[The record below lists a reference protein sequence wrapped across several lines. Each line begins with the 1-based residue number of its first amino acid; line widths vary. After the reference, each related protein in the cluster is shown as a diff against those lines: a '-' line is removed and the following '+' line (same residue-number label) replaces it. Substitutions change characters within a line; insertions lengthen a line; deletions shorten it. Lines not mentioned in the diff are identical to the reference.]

1 MRNLYY
7 CLLLTA
13 ALTLTCTAGDTTAAP
28 AGDARS
34 PADAAS
40 ARAPEPLAAEPP
52 QKAGDGPAPAA
63 TPPAPAPETPQAAQ
77 AAGAPQALPEAS
89 AQRALPPLRTLLTS
103 PFGPRAMPGWLGRG
117 GKPVRMHNAIDIRA
131 RIGWPVVAF
140 KGGTVRQAGPNGA
153 LGLSVLIRQDD
164 GMTAYYGHLGKIR
177 VSAGQRIEEG
187 TPVGEVGCTGRTTGA
202 HLHFGL
208 HRADGTAVDPLPF
221 LERAEQV
228 LRPAPEQIPAVL
240 EAQACSGPVLRG
252 RNGLP
257 VRMNR
262 EFLRRLDSYTPP
274 PIPSWGSR

>member
-1 MRNLYY
+1 MRNLCY

-13 ALTLTCTAGDTTAAP
+13 ALTLTSTAGDTPAAS
-28 AGDARS
+28 AGDAPS

-52 QKAGDGPAPAA
+52 QKDGDGPAPAA
-63 TPPAPAPETPQAAQ
+63 ATPPAR
-77 AAGAPQALPEAS
+77 APQALPGAS

-153 LGLSVLIRQDD
+153 LGLSVLVRQDD

-228 LRPAPEQIPAVL
+228 LRPAPEQIPPVL

-262 EFLRRLDSYTPP
+262 ELLRRLDSYTPP